1 MVGLRAFGTDG
12 EKALADAFSHEFHY
26 AVHLTCFIH
35 CRRNIKS
42 QLQLLGY
49 PDCASKEVLDDIFG
63 CQHGNTFSEGLVD
76 SSTEDE
82 FSHKLEVLEKRWNEV
97 EKMYGAQ
104 PGFYEWFTRNK
115 MTTIMQTMMKPV
127 REEAGLGSPPE
138 PFTTNAS
145 ETVNSIIKSH
155 VSYKPSQL
163 MELTEKLRE
172 AIDEQEREVERAV
185 IGRGKFRFKEE
196 YQHLQVAETRWFKMK
211 PEQRQAHLRKVA
223 TASVNTSTSDIS
235 DDVTETGGD
244 SSLTKDVS
252 PLSLSLDVSS
262 VSEGIAVPLPCLQGI
277 WNKATELLNTPR
289 AVTSAPGH
297 PEEAKMVMSSSG
309 QRPHLVLPC
318 KGSRFKC
325 DSDCLNFKS
334 LGICSH
340 TLVVAE
346 LNKSLQEFVTS
357 FKKSKRKPSF
367 SEVAVHG

>member
-1 MVGLRAFGTDG
+1 
-12 EKALADAFSHEFHY
+12 
-26 AVHLTCFIH
+26 
-35 CRRNIKS
+35 
-42 QLQLLGY
+42 
-49 PDCASKEVLDDIFG
+49 
-63 CQHGNTFSEGLVD
+63 
-76 SSTEDE
+76 
-82 FSHKLEVLEKRWNEV
+82 
-97 EKMYGAQ
+97 
-104 PGFYEWFTRNK
+104 

-155 VSYKPSQL
+155 VSYKPNQL

-277 WNKATELLNTPR
+277 WNKATELLNTPH
-289 AVTSAPGH
+289 AVTSAPW
-297 PEEAKMVMSSSG
+297 A
-309 QRPHLVLPC
+309 
-318 KGSRFKC
+318 SRRGKNG
-325 DSDCLNFKS
+325 D
-334 LGICSH
+334 
-340 TLVVAE
+340 E
-346 LNKSLQEFVTS
+346 
-357 FKKSKRKPSF
+357 
-367 SEVAVHG
+367 